1 MNAPPILSLRDLSFK
16 LGRAHLFQELEL
28 HMGVRDRAVL
38 VGRNGSGKS
47 TLLKTIAGLIEPDGG
62 QRWVQPGVHVAYLD
76 QDPDLSPYA
85 TIGAFMVEGLEE
97 GADVDDYRL
106 ILMAEE
112 LGIDPARDPK
122 GLSGGEARKAALI
135 RTLVGEPDMLLLDEP
150 TNHLDIHAIEW
161 LEARLA
167 AYDGALLTISH
178 DRAFL
183 ERLSNCVLWLDQR
196 RIKRLDKSYQHFEDW
211 SIELIEQEK
220 LAQHKLDRLIEQE
233 RVWSV
238 EGISGRRRRNM
249 GRMRRLGDLRQQH
262 RDNQRQERQM
272 KIEVDQAQVSGKR
285 VIEAFNVSKS
295 YGERTLFKPFDLK
308 IARGDRVGLVGPNGA
323 GKTTLIRLLMG
334 EEAPDTGNVKH
345 GTNLEATWVDQ
356 RREGLKDA
364 ERVWDFIADVGGDSI
379 VVQGKAKHVV
389 SYLRDFG
396 FSDDQVRSPISGLS
410 GGERNRLLLAK
421 KLANPS
427 NLLILDEPT
436 NDLDIESLD
445 LMQEMLDEYEG
456 TVLLVSHDR
465 DFLDRVVTSTLLIDG
480 SGMLKEYAGGFSDM
494 VSQGGWVPKGAKIK
508 PTKAAKTA
516 KAPKTTNAEPTP
528 KASSKP
534 GKTGLSFTQTARLQ
548 HLPAEIEDLTA
559 KIKALETKL
568 ADPNLYTND
577 PAKFTRISQAHST
590 LKEALETAELEWLE
604 LEELAEN
611 S

>member
-16 LGRAHLFQELEL
+16 LGRAHLFQGLEL
-28 HMGVRDRAVL
+28 HMGARDRAVL

-62 QRWVQPGVHVAYLD
+62 ERWVQPGTSIAYLD

-85 TIGAFMVEGLEE
+85 TVADFMAEGLGEE
-97 GADVDDYRL
+97 GAPDDYR
-106 ILMAEE
+106 IELMAEE
-112 LGIDPARDPK
+112 LGIDPSRAPS

-135 RTLVGEPDMLLLDEP
+135 RTLVGEPEVLLLDEP

-167 AYDGALLTISH
+167 QFDGTMLTISH

-196 RIKRLDKSYQHFEDW
+196 QIKRLDKSYSHFEDW
-211 SIELIEQEK
+211 SLELIEQEK

-233 RVWSV
+233 RIWSV

-249 GRMRRLGDLRQQH
+249 GRVRRLGELRDQR
-262 RDNQRQERQM
+262 RDNQRQERNM
-272 KIEVDQAQVSGKR
+272 KIDVEAAQVSGKR

-295 YGERTLFKPFDLK
+295 FGDRTLFKPFDLK

-323 GKTTLIRLLMG
+323 GKTTLIRLLME
-334 EEAPDTGNVKH
+334 EEAPDSGSVKH
-345 GTNLEATWVDQ
+345 GTNLKATWVDQ
-356 RREGLKDA
+356 RRDALKEA

-389 SYLRDFG
+389 TYMRDFG
-396 FSDDQVRSPISGLS
+396 FTDDQVRSPISGLS

-465 DFLDRVVTSTLLIDG
+465 DFIDRVVTSTLLIDG
-480 SGMLKEYAGGFSDM
+480 SGTLQEFAGGFSDM
-494 VSQGGWVPKGAKIK
+494 VAQGGWVPKGATLK
-508 PTKAAKTA
+508 PTKAAKAEA
-516 KAPKTTNAEPTP
+516 KPKAVPAPKEQ
-528 KASSKP
+528 KP
-534 GKTGLSFTQTARLQ
+534 GLSFTQAARLEN
-548 HLPAEIEDLTA
+548 LPAEIDDLTA
-559 KIKALETKL
+559 KLTALETKL
-568 ADPNLYTND
+568 ADPNLYTDD
-577 PAKFTRISQAHST
+577 PDRFTKITQAHAT
-590 LKEALETAELEWLE
+590 LVEARDVAEMEWLE
-604 LEELAEN
+604 LEELA
-611 S
+611 SA

>member
-16 LGRAHLFQELEL
+16 LGRAHLFQGLEL
-28 HMGVRDRAVL
+28 HMGARDRAVL

-62 QRWVQPGVHVAYLD
+62 ERWVQPGTSIAYLD

-85 TIGAFMVEGLEE
+85 TIADFMAEGLGEE
-97 GADVDDYRL
+97 GTPDDYR
-106 ILMAEE
+106 IALMAEE
-112 LGIDPARDPK
+112 LGIDPTRAPS

-135 RTLVGEPDMLLLDEP
+135 RTLVGEPEMLLLDEP

-167 AYDGALLTISH
+167 GFDGAMLTISH

-196 RIKRLDKSYQHFEDW
+196 QIKRLDKSYSHFEDW
-211 SIELIEQEK
+211 SLDLIEQEK

-233 RVWSV
+233 RIWSV

-249 GRMRRLGDLRQQH
+249 GRVRRLGDLREQR
-262 RDNQRQERQM
+262 RDNQRQERTM
-272 KIEVDQAQVSGKR
+272 KIEVEQGQTSGKR
-285 VIEAFNVSKS
+285 VIEAFNVSKAF
-295 YGERTLFKPFDLK
+295 GERTLFKPFDLK
-308 IARGDRVGLVGPNGA
+308 IARGDRIGLVGPNGA

-334 EEAPDTGNVKH
+334 EETPDSGSVKH

-356 RREGLKDA
+356 RRDALKEA

-389 SYLRDFG
+389 TYLRDFG
-396 FSDDQVRSPISGLS
+396 FTDDQVRSPISGLS

-465 DFLDRVVTSTLLIDG
+465 DFIDRVVTSTLLIDG
-480 SGMLKEYAGGFSDM
+480 SGTLKEFAGGFSDM
-494 VSQGGWVPKGAKIK
+494 VTQGGWVPKGATLK
-508 PTKAAKTA
+508 PTKAAKGEA
-516 KAPKTTNAEPTP
+516 KP
-528 KASSKP
+528 KAIPKP
-534 GKTGLSFTQTARLQ
+534 KEQKTGLSFTQAARLEV
-548 HLPAEIEDLTA
+548 LPAEIDDLTS
-559 KIKALETKL
+559 KITALETKL
-568 ADPNLYTND
+568 ADPNLYTDD
-577 PAKFTRISQAHST
+577 PDRFAKITQAHAT
-590 LKEALETAELEWLE
+590 LAEARDTAEMEWLE
-604 LEELAEN
+604 LEELA
-611 S
+611 SA

>member
-28 HMGVRDRAVL
+28 HMGARDRAVL

-62 QRWVQPGVHVAYLD
+62 ERWVQPGTAIAYLD
-76 QDPDLSPYA
+76 QDPDLRPYA
-85 TIGAFMVEGLEE
+85 TIADFMAEGLGEE
-97 GADVDDYRL
+97 AAPDDYRIL
-106 ILMAEE
+106 LMAEE
-112 LGIDPARDPK
+112 LGIDPTRAPG

-135 RTLVGEPDMLLLDEP
+135 RALVGDPEILLLDEP

-167 AYDGALLTISH
+167 AFDGAMLTISH

-196 RIKRLDKSYQHFEDW
+196 QIKRLDKSYSHFEDW
-211 SIELIEQEK
+211 SLELIEQEK

-233 RVWSV
+233 RIWSV

-249 GRMRRLGDLRQQH
+249 GRVRRLGELRDQ
-262 RDNQRQERQM
+262 RRANQRVERNM
-272 KIEVDQAQVSGKR
+272 KIEVEQGQTSGKR

-295 YGERTLFKPFDLK
+295 YGERILFKPFNLK

-334 EEAPDTGNVKH
+334 DETTDTGSVKH
-345 GTNLEATWVDQ
+345 GTNLEPTWVDQ
-356 RREGLKDA
+356 RRDALKEA
-364 ERVWDFIADVGGDSI
+364 ERVWDFIADLGGDSI

-389 SYLRDFG
+389 TYLRDFG
-396 FSDDQVRSPISGLS
+396 FTDDQVRSPISGLS

-465 DFLDRVVTSTLLIDG
+465 DFLDRVVTSTLLVDG
-480 SGMLKEYAGGFSDM
+480 SGVLKEFAGGFSDM
-494 VSQGGWVPKGAKIK
+494 VAQGGWIPKGATLK
-508 PTKAAKTA
+508 PTKAAKAEA
-516 KAPKTTNAEPTP
+516 KPKTSPKP
-528 KASSKP
+528 KAQ
-534 GKTGLSFTQTARLQ
+534 KTGLSFTQAARLEK
-548 HLPAEIEDLTA
+548 LPDEIEDLGA
-559 KIKALETKL
+559 KIRALETKL
-568 ADPNLYTND
+568 ADPNLYTDD
-577 PAKFTRISQAHST
+577 PKRFTQISEAHGT
-590 LKEALETAELEWLE
+590 LKEALEAAELEWLE
-604 LEELAEN
+604 LEELAQA
-611 S
+611 